1 MTDVTALLRAEARF
15 RGLLESA
22 PDGIVVVDR
31 GGTIVIVNSQ
41 TERMFGYSRD
51 ELIGNKIELLVPASS
66 RGHHARDRAAY
77 ASDPRTRPMGAG
89 RALTGRKKNGS
100 EFPVEISLSP
110 LITDQEALVM
120 SIVRDITDR
129 RRAEELIQ
137 ASLREKEALLRE
149 IHHRVKNNLQITS
162 SLLRLQAGAIENPE
176 AREVFAET
184 QHRIRSMA
192 LVHEKLYQSTN
203 LSLIDFGDYIRTLGD
218 LLFQSFAV
226 DPSRVLLTVVD
237 DEVLLSI
244 DTAVP
249 CGLIVNELLLNAL
262 KHAFPEGGRGEI
274 VVELSDSGDGWCRLA
289 VRDDG
294 VGLPDDMI
302 SEGVGTLGLQLVRG
316 LVAQLDGRLAV
327 ERGRGGAG
335 FTIHFPKE
343 RAAHGW
349 PAHRPRRGRG
359 ARLRAQTVRRGRIA
373 PRHRPRADAPPR
385 RAGQAMGQRGAHAAA
400 DRRGARLRDHR
411 ARSQRP
417 RGELEHG
424 RGADDRLHGG
434 GDRRPADRDAVSG
447 VGARRRGAAPRS
459 GHDGR
464 HRQQRERVVARAQ
477 GRHALPRADRPLADR
492 RPRRARGGMRDGDAR
507 RDGAPPPRGP
517 RSRSREARQPRT
529 PRRGDRPRLQQHA
542 DGDLLARRGAGAR
555 HRR

>member
-1 MTDVTALLRAEARF
+1 MTDVTALRRAEARF

-51 ELIGNKIELLVPASS
+51 ELIGNKIELLVPVGS

-77 ASDPRTRPMGAG
+77 SADPRTRPMGAG
-89 RALTGRKKNGS
+89 RALTGRKKNGG

-110 LITDQEALVM
+110 LVTDQEALVM

-218 LLFQSFAV
+218 LLFQSFGI
-226 DPSRVLLTVVD
+226 DPTRVLLTVVD

-262 KHAFPEGGRGEI
+262 KHAFPEGGHGEI
-274 VVELSDSGDGWCRLA
+274 VVELADGGDGWCRLA

-294 VGLPDDMI
+294 VGLPDDMM
-302 SEGVGTLGLQLVRG
+302 SEGSGTLGLQLVRG

-335 FTIHFPKE
+335 FTISFRKE
-343 RAAHGW
+343 RAAHG
-349 PAHRPRRGRG
+349 
-359 ARLRAQTVRRGRIA
+359 
-373 PRHRPRADAPPR
+373 
-385 RAGQAMGQRGAHAAA
+385 
-400 DRRGARLRDHR
+400 
-411 ARSQRP
+411 
-417 RGELEHG
+417 
-424 RGADDRLHGG
+424 
-434 GDRRPADRDAVSG
+434 
-447 VGARRRGAAPRS
+447 
-459 GHDGR
+459 
-464 HRQQRERVVARAQ
+464 
-477 GRHALPRADRPLADR
+477 
-492 RPRRARGGMRDGDAR
+492 
-507 RDGAPPPRGP
+507 
-517 RSRSREARQPRT
+517 
-529 PRRGDRPRLQQHA
+529 
-542 DGDLLARRGAGAR
+542 
-555 HRR
+555 